1 MKLDHAIEQVEA
13 AEARLADELLELG
26 ERHAVESDVYH
37 VAHTL
42 ASRCAEQLDA
52 LAPHAARYGGRQT
65 TISAE
70 SSGLVERLRR
80 LTSEALGRQPVSG
93 AMLLDDLRELYLS
106 AHRAE
111 LAWVILSQAA
121 KAARD
126 SELVAVAHTGQQEAE
141 RRWKWIRTK
150 TKESAPQV
158 LIAG

>member
-1 MKLDHAIEQVEA
+1 MNLGRPIEQVEQ
-13 AEARLADELLELG
+13 AEARLANELLELG

-37 VAHTL
+37 VAHIL
-42 ASRCAEQLDA
+42 ASRCAEQLQA
-52 LAPHAARYGGRQT
+52 LAPHAARYGVR
-65 TISAE
+65 E
-70 SSGLVERLRR
+70 SSVSTESTGVVERLRR
-80 LTSEALGRQPVSG
+80 LTSETLGRHSLSG

-111 LAWVILSQAA
+111 LAWVILSQAS

-126 SELVAVAHTGQQEAE
+126 SELVAVADEGQREAE

-158 LIAG
+158 LVGG